1 MKPLRLCGPQFK
13 WPILYEAL
21 SLTRLKIP
29 SNELHFAGVRGSH
42 GLSDDPSPWPGG
54 SALKILNSK
63 VGVVIALARAGI
75 PLLLSPTQAVT
86 YQVTARFQL
95 WHLQVPVMPLTL
107 RLRPELPRAL
117 GPLLPASNSGH

>member
-1 MKPLRLCGPQFK
+1 MQPLRLCEPQFK

-21 SLTRLKIP
+21 FWTRLKIP

-42 GLSDDPSPWPGG
+42 GLSDDPSPWPTG
-54 SALKILNSK
+54 SALKIWNLI
-63 VGVVIALARAGI
+63 VGVVVALGRAGI
-75 PLLLSPTQAVT
+75 PLLLFPAQAVT

-107 RLRPELPRAL
+107 RLKPVLTQAL
-117 GPLLPASNSGH
+117 GPLLPASSSGH